1 VTVTIL
7 VVDDDPSIRQLLVDL
22 FKSEGYRAL
31 GAPDGPAALKLA
43 DRDPPDLAV
52 TDVWM
57 PGMDGLTLAAKL
69 TEQQGGALPVLFMS
83 AGPCPD
89 SVPAARFLPKPF
101 DLSRC
106 LQAVEQL
113 LPVAPLAMAGAALP
127 AGDEAPRPAP
137 VVLLIEDEPA
147 TAAVVRD
154 LLEAAGNVVQ
164 VAETGAAGLARLDAG
179 GVDLVLLDLV
189 LPDLDGLE
197 VCLRVRAHEDE
208 VYLPILMLTA
218 RDDEAQRRQGFAVG
232 ADDYVTKPFRN
243 EDLLGRV
250 QVWLRVRQRLKDCNQ
265 RLVQEVERRA
275 HHEALVGM
283 ARAAGEQLRQPLTV
297 LLGELE
303 LWRAGRLSAEEL
315 ARVNAELQDAAN
327 DLMARVEAL
336 ERVAP
341 YETQLFGSVVVPDLD
356 RAREPSPPPPA

>member
-1 VTVTIL
+1 VTATIL
-7 VVDDDPSIRQLLVDL
+7 VVDDDPSIRRLLAEL
-22 FKSEGYRAL
+22 FKSEGYRSLA
-31 GAPDGPAALKLA
+31 AADGPAALKVA
-43 DRDPPDLAV
+43 GRDPPDLVV

-89 SVPAARFLPKPF
+89 SVPLARFLPKPF
-101 DLSRC
+101 DLSWC

-113 LPVAPLAMAGAALP
+113 LPAAPLAMAGAALP
-127 AGDEAPRPAP
+127 AGIEAPTPGP

-147 TAAVVRD
+147 TAVVVRD
-154 LLEAAGNVVQ
+154 LLEPAGYVVQ

-197 VCLRVRAHEDE
+197 VCLRVRAHEDA

-218 RDDEAQRRQGFAVG
+218 RDGEAQRRQSFAVG

-243 EDLLGRV
+243 EELLDRV
-250 QVWLRVRQRLKDCNQ
+250 QVWLRVRQRLKDCNE
-265 RLVQEVERRA
+265 RLVQDVERRA
-275 HHEALVGM
+275 HHEAVVAM
-283 ARAAGEQLRQPLTV
+283 ACAAGEQLRQPLTM
-297 LLGELE
+297 LLGGLE
-303 LWRAGRLSAEEL
+303 RWRAGRLSAEDL
-315 ARVNAELQDAAN
+315 ARVDADLQDAAN
-327 DLMARVEAL
+327 DLLVRVEAL
-336 ERVAP
+336 DGVGQ
-341 YETQLFGSVVVPDLD
+341 YETQLFGSVAVLDLD
-356 RAREPSPPPPA
+356 RAAEPSPPAPA